1 MGDARDA
8 IGLNFWARRGYS
20 DGMQTDT
27 LTVTVMGSGT
37 SAGVPMIGCHC
48 PVCESADPR
57 DKRTRPS
64 IVVSYPDADGVQRT
78 ILIDT
83 TPELRL
89 QAVANRIDRID
100 AVVYTHAHADHIF
113 GLDDVRRYNT
123 LLHAPLPLYASTEAL
138 STLRTSF
145 AYAFEKHERV
155 PDALYRPE
163 LSPAIIEGPFPLFD
177 RTWTPVPLV
186 HGRFRVLGFRIGNFA
201 YCTDCNAISPESR
214 ALLQGLD
221 VLIIDGLRPRPHPTH
236 LSFEQAVEVIGD
248 LKPRRA
254 YLTHVSHDMSHAAIE
269 ASLPPQVRVCFDCQ
283 SLELPL
289 DPLP

>member
-1 MGDARDA
+1 M
-8 IGLNFWARRGYS
+8 S
-20 DGMQTDT
+20 SE

-48 PVCESADPR
+48 AVCTSGDPR

-64 IVVSYPDADGVQRT
+64 IAVSYEGEGRERT
-78 ILIDT
+78 ILVDT

-123 LLHAPLPLYASTEAL
+123 LLAGPLPLYAAEDAL
-138 STLRTSF
+138 ATLRRSF
-145 AYAFEKHERV
+145 AYAFETHERTG
-155 PDALYRPE
+155 DALYRPE
-163 LSPAIIEGPFPLFD
+163 LAPRIIDGPFDLFGKS
-177 RTWTPVPLV
+177 WTSVPLI
-186 HGRFRVLGFRIGNFA
+186 HGRFRVLGFRVDNFA
-201 YCTDCNAISPESR
+201 YCTDCNQIPPDSR
-214 ALLQGLD
+214 ALLQNLD

-236 LSFEQAVEVIGD
+236 LSFEQALDIIAD

-254 YLTHVSHDMSHAAIE
+254 FFTHLSHDMKHADLE
-269 ASLPPQVRVCFDCQ
+269 ASLPPHVRVCYDG
-283 SLELPL
+283 LRIPL
-289 DPLP
+289 